1 MAPKNINDILNSM
14 GAGGNTSA
22 LTPYSGGKGD
32 TRLVNETIDER
43 ILRLLGL
50 DDVFDIDYGTY
61 KTLLRERL
69 AAARMTKS
77 KIPVEEDELLRNE
90 FKRIRGKEGRFK
102 VKKKKITASSAGL
115 GRSSSAIVKRA
126 KISALSPA
134 RGIRPDSLKGE
145 GQSGVLE
152 NLKTIN
158 QTLDKILKGI
168 ISQGQ
173 SDRKRREK
181 ERTASERRKA
191 QERESGLEKP
201 LEVAKSIVRKV
212 VAPFQGILDRVFR
225 FLGFTFLG
233 WLVGKYEEIQK
244 WYQSNKEK
252 ITVIG
257 RFLKDWW
264 PTLLGA
270 YVLFATPFGKFVRG
284 TLKMLRFFIPQ
295 IVRLIASNPLLA
307 GLTAATIGG
316 IAKIKESE
324 RMKPLVEKDQAEID
338 KTLSSKDAPW
348 YEKLGAGF
356 ANQSLNAPGGPKNPI
371 GAPMPGSMYSRG
383 GSIFGFRNGAGL
395 FSGLVG
401 RDTGTSVSGFG
412 QDTQA
417 FPIDGGGVGVLKPG
431 EVVMNTG
438 AVNAIGADK
447 LLSWNSQFG
456 GPNANKPVNFTY
468 NGGGVVGMQGG
479 GIIGALGN
487 LISQKTKGL
496 GFGGVRA
503 GFTGMGP
510 KGFKAIS
517 SGEGFKLPTQK
528 SLFGKGSRPVLG
540 RGAYNAPTMR
550 GAGRYM
556 KPGGGIVKSIV
567 PRGAIGS
574 SLVDIFEPQS
584 VVKPAT
590 FDKGRELANK
600 LMSGKYANSPLA
612 NQLRAQLVSGQS
624 VNTMSKVSGLGRG
637 AAAMKLF
644 GNLGKLG
651 SKFTRIPLLM
661 DMLFPD
667 PTSAYDQ
674 ISGPNAYY
682 NAPGYKGPK
691 PAGYQSGGVIPIQG
705 GTRGADNL
713 KIPPMFLQPGE
724 RLAVL
729 TKRSVEMGA
738 VDAVNKTLAELDPN
752 SRPAKSQ
759 NLKRDVG
766 PKVTFINLPTETVS
780 APTKGGGISPGKP
793 KLPEFNVIMDH
804 PKRMEVA
811 ASLGIADLV

>member
-22 LTPYSGGKGD
+22 LTPYSGGRGD

-69 AAARMTKS
+69 AAARMSKS
-77 KIPVEEDELLRNE
+77 KIPAEEDELLRNE

-115 GRSSSAIVKRA
+115 GRSSSAIVKRS
-126 KISALSPA
+126 KISALPA
-134 RGIRPDSLKGE
+134 SLKVRPDAGGE
-145 GQSGVLE
+145 QQSGILE

-158 QTLDKILKGI
+158 QTLDKLLKNVI
-168 ISQGQ
+168 NQGQ

-181 ERTASERRKA
+181 DRVDSERRKA

-201 LEVAKSIVRKV
+201 LQVAKSLVKKV

-233 WLVGKYEEIQK
+233 WLIGKYEEIQN
-244 WYQSNKEK
+244 WFSSNQDK
-252 ITVIG
+252 ITVVS
-257 RFLKDWW
+257 RFLKDWG
-264 PTLLGA
+264 PALLGA
-270 YVLFATPFGKFVRG
+270 FVLFATPFGAFVRG

-295 IVRLIASNPLLA
+295 IVRLIAANPMLA
-307 GLTAATIGG
+307 GLTLATIGG

-324 RMKPLVEKDQAEID
+324 RMKPLVEKDQAEIN
-338 KTLSSKDAPW
+338 KTLESKDAPW

-356 ANQSLNAPGGPKNPI
+356 ANQSLNAPGGPKNPT
-371 GAPMPGSMYSRG
+371 GLPMPGSMFSRG
-383 GSIFGFRNGAGL
+383 GSIFGFKNGAGL

-401 RDTGTSVSGFG
+401 GNSGIPVTGFG

-417 FPIDGGGVGVLKPG
+417 FPIEGGGTAVLKPG
-431 EVVMNTG
+431 EVVMNTS
-438 AVNAIGADK
+438 AVNAIGADR
-447 LLSWNSQFG
+447 LLGWNRQFG

-479 GIIGALGN
+479 GILGALGN
-487 LISQKTKGL
+487 LITQKTKGL

-510 KGFKAIS
+510 KGYKSIS
-517 SGEGFKLPTQK
+517 SGEGYKLPTQK

-550 GAGRYM
+550 GAGRYK
-556 KPGGGIVKSIV
+556 KPGGGIIKSIV
-567 PRGAIGS
+567 PKGAVGS

-584 VVKPAT
+584 RVRPQT
-590 FDKGRELANK
+590 FDKGRELANR

-612 NQLRAQLVSGQS
+612 NQLRQQLMSGQAVS
-624 VNTMSKVSGLGRG
+624 TMSKVSGLGRG
-637 AAAMKLF
+637 AAALKLL
-644 GNLGKLG
+644 GDLGKFG

-674 ISGPNAYY
+674 VTGPNAYY
-682 NAPGYKGPK
+682 NAPGYTGPR
-691 PAGYQSGGVIPIQG
+691 PSGYQKGGVVPTFG
-705 GTRGADNL
+705 GKRGADNL
-713 KIPPMFLQPGE
+713 LIPPMFLQPGE

-729 TKRSVEMGA
+729 TKRSVELGS

-780 APTKGGGISPGKP
+780 AQPKGGGVNPGKP
-793 KLPEFNVIMDH
+793 QLPEFSVIMDH